1 MTDHAYPADRRYTKD
16 HEWVKVQGDVGVV
29 GITEYAQN
37 QLGDVVYLEL
47 PEVGRQLKANEQF
60 GTVESV
66 KAVSEL
72 FSPVSGEV
80 VKVNA
85 ALVAKPETVNADPHG
100 EAWMM
105 ELRLASPA
113 EVQGLM
119 DAAAYA
125 AFVAGES
132 K

>member
-1 MTDHAYPADRRYTKD
+1 MTDYPSDRRYTKD
-16 HEWVKVQGDVGVV
+16 HEWVRVQGDVGVV
-29 GITEYAQN
+29 GITDYAQN

-47 PEVGRQLKANEQF
+47 PGVGRKLKANEQF

-72 FSPVSGEV
+72 FSPVAGEV

-85 ALVAKPETVNADPHG
+85 DLVGKPETINSDPHG
-100 EAWMM
+100 QAWML

-113 EVQGLM
+113 EASGLM

-125 AFVAGES
+125 A
-132 K
+132 